1 MPGEFDLIRK
11 YFSGHDDGSRIELGI
26 GDDCA
31 LLKLRRDESLAITT
45 DTLNEGIHFFKD
57 TDPYLL
63 GYRSLLVNLSDL
75 AAMGADPKAFTL
87 SLSLPEATDSF
98 LKPFAK
104 GLFEL
109 ADEEGCSLIGG
120 NTSKGSL
127 SITISAYGVS
137 CTDTLRRSGA
147 KSGDGI
153 YVTGFLGL
161 CALYVEACYGRLKI
175 DKSLLSSLCYKSMH
189 QQCRCAFA
197 KELCDLGYSHCAID
211 ISDGIV
217 GDLGHILEC
226 SNVGADLWL
235 DKLPLA
241 KELHTLVNDEQKRL
255 ELAAFGGCDYELLF
269 TLPAETEDD
278 VMDLCEEHDVPV
290 TKVGI
295 ITSSQELRLFNHGKI
310 VRPAAKPFEHF

>member
-1 MPGEFDLIRK
+1 MPREFDLIYK
-11 YFSGHDDGSRIELGI
+11 YFAGHDHGSRVELGI

-63 GYRSLLVNLSDL
+63 GYRALLVNLSDL

-87 SLSLPEATDSF
+87 SLSLPEARDDF
-98 LKPFAK
+98 LEPFAK

-109 ADEEGCSLIGG
+109 ADEEQCALIGG
-120 NTSKGSL
+120 NTSKGPL
-127 SITISAYGVS
+127 SITVSAYGV
-137 CTDTLRRSGA
+137 TAADVLRRSGA

-153 YVTGFLGL
+153 YVTGSLGL
-161 CALYVEACYGRLKI
+161 CALYVEAGYGRLKL

-197 KELCDLGYSHCAID
+197 KELCDLEYSGCAID

-226 SNVGADLWL
+226 SKAGADLWL

-241 KELHTLVNDEQKRL
+241 QELNTLVDDEQKRL

-269 TLPAETEDD
+269 TSSSANEEE
-278 VMDLCEEHDVPV
+278 VMALSEELNVPV